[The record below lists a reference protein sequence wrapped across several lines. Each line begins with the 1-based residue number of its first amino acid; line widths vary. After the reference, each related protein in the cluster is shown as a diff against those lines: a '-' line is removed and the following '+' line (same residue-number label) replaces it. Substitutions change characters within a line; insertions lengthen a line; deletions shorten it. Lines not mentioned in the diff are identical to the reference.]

1 MTLKIGVCGAAGRMG
16 RTILALCHETEGVKV
31 TAAIEH
37 DKSPAAGRDAGELA
51 GTGRLGVP
59 VTNIAALGDNVDVLI
74 DFSLAA
80 GFAANIQKCVA
91 TNTKMV
97 IGTTGLG
104 QDDHKL
110 LETAA
115 DKIAIVYAPNMSIG
129 VNLCLK
135 LLEMTARAIGAD
147 TDIEIIE
154 AHHRHKKDAPSGT
167 ACAWAK
173 WWPRRWGAI

>member
-59 VTNIAALGDNVDVLI
+59 VTNIAALGDNAADNVDVLI

-80 GFAANIQKCVA
+80 GVC
-91 TNTKMV
+91 
-97 IGTTGLG
+97 G
-104 QDDHKL
+104 QYSAVRGHQYK
-110 LETAA
+110 
-115 DKIAIVYAPNMSIG
+115 NG
-129 VNLCLK
+129 
-135 LLEMTARAIGAD
+135 
-147 TDIEIIE
+147 
-154 AHHRHKKDAPSGT
+154 HRHDRPRSG
-167 ACAWAK
+167 
-173 WWPRRWGAI
+173 RS